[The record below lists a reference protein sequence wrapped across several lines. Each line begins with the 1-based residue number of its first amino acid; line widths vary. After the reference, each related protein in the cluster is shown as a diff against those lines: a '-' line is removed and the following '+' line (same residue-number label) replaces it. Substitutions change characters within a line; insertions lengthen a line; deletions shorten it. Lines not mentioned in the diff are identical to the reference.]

1 MGAVEEWTEVFPA
14 LASTKSCFDSF
25 FQVNEDV
32 FKTPE
37 ASASDLKV
45 ILVSSVSLW
54 LCSVGEETEYVS
66 ESVCMGV
73 YMCMYVSVCVG
84 WASECV

>member
-1 MGAVEEWTEVFPA
+1 MGAVEEWTEVFTA

-25 FQVNEDV
+25 FQVNENV

-45 ILVSSVSLW
+45 TLVSSVSLW
-54 LCSVGEETEYVS
+54 LCIVGEETECVS
-66 ESVCMGV
+66 ESVCMSV
-73 YMCMYVSVCVG
+73 WVCICVCV
-84 WASECV
+84 CVCVRGGSF

>member
-1 MGAVEEWTEVFPA
+1 MFPA

-45 ILVSSVSLW
+45 TLVSSVSLW
-54 LCSVGEETEYVS
+54 LCSVEETEYVP
-66 ESVCMGV
+66 ESVCMGVYMHMYLHERMGV

-84 WASECV
+84 